1 MKDADEAQ
9 AFWGGLFGWEFG
21 SPMAEMDYRMAQ
33 IDEKSGAAI
42 FAADDPKHHPNVY
55 LATDDID
62 ASIAKARELGGTA
75 EDKSPVPGVRLVLRL
90 HGQPGNPLPSLA
102 GRQRRRLTPSGRPD
116 RGAAPRLR

>member
-1 MKDADEAQ
+1 MAGELVHFELPVKDADKAQ

-21 SPMAEMDYRMAQ
+21 SPMSEMDYRMAR

-75 EDKSPVPGVRLVLRL
+75 EDKSPVPGYGWFSACTDNQGIHFHLW
-90 HGQPGNPLPSLA
+90 QADS
-102 GRQRRRLTPSGRPD
+102 
-116 RGAAPRLR
+116 AAA